1 MAIGVKVDPKVL
13 VAGTVILVQERRA
26 FVSSEERA
34 RGVVGDVERHDVT
47 LFQDDGGAVVV
58 RFRVRDKLPLPEPG
72 EFVAVEAT
80 VSEGSF
86 LDNGTTRHFV
96 NLVAVGPAYGAL
108 DLIQSRLSN
117 AIAA

>member
-13 VAGTVILVQERRA
+13 AAGTVILVQERRA
-26 FVSSEERA
+26 FVSDEERKK
-34 RGVVGDVERHDVT
+34 GIVGDVERHDVT

-58 RFRVRDKLPLPEPG
+58 RFRVRDKLPVPQPG
-72 EFVAVEAT
+72 EFLAVEAT

-86 LDNGTTRHFV
+86 QDNGTTRHFV
-96 NLVAVGPAYGAL
+96 NLVAVGPAFNAL

-117 AIAA
+117 AKA